1 MTTDP
6 NYQSDQEIVKRV
18 RQHLA
23 EALQGGARP
32 ARKIRLGD
40 EVDEM
45 MQVLAGRIYA
55 APEVW
60 GLSSIPQELRDDVA
74 HDVLL
79 DLFRD
84 GYAGGE
90 RGGVAEWFAKHAE
103 RRFRELWGR
112 AKAVANVSQAQGSTP
127 PFPVKEGASE
137 IDVAVLDTPGGP
149 WQRFEQQFPRDAFA
163 LRLRYV
169 LNRSPE
175 EMMVMLDNDST
186 GAVHSRLSRA
196 RGRMRMF
203 FEQSGYDRNT
213 ILAILRQFGDAPGE
227 EGEEA

>member
-23 EALQGGARP
+23 EAFEGDTRP
-32 ARKIRLGD
+32 ARRIRLGD

-55 APEVW
+55 APDVW

-84 GYAGGE
+84 GQTGGE
-90 RGGVAEWFAKHAE
+90 REGVAEWFAKRAE
-103 RRFRELWGR
+103 RRFQELWSR
-112 AKAVANVSQAQGSTP
+112 AETVAGAPQAPVSTP
-127 PFPVKEGASE
+127 LPPVKEGASE
-137 IDVAVLDTPGGP
+137 ADVAVLDTPGGP

-175 EMMVMLDNDST
+175 EMMVMLDSPST

-213 ILAILRQFGDAPGE
+213 ILAVLRQFGDAQGE
-227 EGEEA
+227 EGEQA